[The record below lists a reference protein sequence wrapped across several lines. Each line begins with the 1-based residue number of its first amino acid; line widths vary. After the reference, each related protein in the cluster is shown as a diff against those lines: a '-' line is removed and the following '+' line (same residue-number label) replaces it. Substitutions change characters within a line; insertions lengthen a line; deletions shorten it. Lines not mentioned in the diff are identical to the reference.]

1 MPPSVCLPPLEF
13 CRGVS
18 PSQAAKDLFSAIIG
32 VRVRTGRAIYLTP
45 RSAIA
50 RIEIFEAAAK
60 AHLEFRDWNGNED
73 HQKKMANAF
82 AKSLSIIS
90 RAKSAVGKR
99 HGIIHDQW
107 GLDEKTRGVMRKS
120 LPAPKKTDGIVPLSE
135 LKSLIKSIRSIT
147 TDAIS
152 LTVEFIENQPHMDD
166 LASRKP

>member
-1 MPPSVCLPPLEF
+1 
-13 CRGVS
+13 
-18 PSQAAKDLFSAIIG
+18 

-73 HQKKMANAF
+73 HQKKIANAF

-99 HGIIHDQW
+99 QGIIHDQW

-120 LPAPKKTDGIVPLSE
+120 LPAPKKPMASC
-135 LKSLIKSIRSIT
+135 RSP
-147 TDAIS
+147 
-152 LTVEFIENQPHMDD
+152 N
-166 LASRKP
+166 